1 MCCLDQ
7 QVNTKTSWFK
17 KLWIA
22 FTKNRFSSSWVSKQ
36 FFSFSPG
43 FSGLNALRVFLKNL
57 LAKNPN
63 YVKWPF
69 NGKYCPGY
77 LDASTKLWVLHP
89 GLLICMEHTSGVRTG
104 QKVSEN
110 GWQHTIHTFTA
121 KVIRFSSSFLFFFFF
136 LPFSAPECLGI
147 STVFWEFLAI
157 TCLRDDDP
165 WW

>member
-1 MCCLDQ
+1 MCCLDK

-22 FTKNRFSSSWVSKQ
+22 FA

-43 FSGLNALRVFLKNL
+43 FYSLNVLRVFLKNL

-63 YVKWPF
+63 YVKWLF

-89 GLLICMEHTSGVRTG
+89 GLLICMEHTFGVRTG
-104 QKVSEN
+104 QNVSEN
-110 GWQHTIHTFTA
+110 SWQHTFACFIHTFTA
-121 KVIRFSSSFLFFFFF
+121 KVIRFSSFQ
-136 LPFSAPECLGI
+136 PVPEPECLGI
-147 STVFWEFLAI
+147 SVVFWEFLAL
-157 TCLRDDDP
+157 TCVCDVDT